1 MPGGRSQSKCLTS
14 QVNSP
19 AAFPTDS
26 QVCSGPIHTCTGNSS
41 SFSVRCLLCA
51 SLSGHPPEKGLL
63 KRESKMCNVTTQAGR
78 GHLVRLMLFNKEMEQ
93 GLKFSPKF
101 KELQVKAKGL
111 RTYLKA
117 KFLFTSYFHLYFLL
131 YISLFIF

>member
-1 MPGGRSQSKCLTS
+1 
-14 QVNSP
+14 
-19 AAFPTDS
+19 
-26 QVCSGPIHTCTGNSS
+26 
-41 SFSVRCLLCA
+41 
-51 SLSGHPPEKGLL
+51 
-63 KRESKMCNVTTQAGR
+63 MCNVTTQAGR
-78 GHLVRLMLFNKEMEQ
+78 GHLVRLMFFNKEMEQ

-101 KELQVKAKGL
+101 KELQVKVKAL